1 MATTKQNIGKIPIMK
16 GEYQEGAT
24 YQRLNQVTMLGSTYQ
39 SKIDGNTSA
48 PAQLASDGSVE
59 NINTDKW
66 IVIAVG
72 NVSTAKKV
80 VYNNETS
87 GLEAGNVQEAIDE
100 IDFNLTKDINRYI
113 SKSTVRTE
121 QGVDYLNKIN
131 VNIHT
136 GDLLEIK
143 VDGDTEAVL
152 NKVLNLK
159 IDNSVFAGGTFARIG
174 ESLIIVS
181 DREGTSFAIER
192 SGSGILK
199 DADLTLTISVL
210 NYYTRKE
217 LDDKIKE
224 VNNELAKKANAE
236 DVSSQMQTEQERV
249 NVEFSKKLDKASI
262 TQELGENLNKVT
274 SQKCVKSA
282 IDEIDFNLTKD
293 INRYISKSTV
303 RTEQGVD
310 YLNKINVNI
319 HTGDLL
325 EIKVDGDTEA
335 VLNKVLNLKID
346 NSVFAGGTF
355 ARIGESLII
364 VSDREGTSFAIE
376 RSGSGILKDA
386 DLTLTVSVL
395 NYYTRKEL
403 DDKIKEVNTA
413 VDEKIDAQK
422 QWTQKAMY
430 VSTDGDDNNNGTSSN
445 PKKTINNCLENGAN
459 LILVKSGIYFQN
471 IDLSKSKHNN
481 IWIRGI
487 EENNKV
493 EFYSPEAK
501 VIKDANVLDNHSKVY
516 CVAIDSGSFSFNKNN
531 KWLYQDGVN
540 DASTFITD
548 SERLPQQRGY
558 VYRCDSTKIVLCES
572 TTVLDAIKEIE
583 SSSSFKWYYDTDEN
597 KLYFSSPAKVTEQ
610 NPIIYPK
617 GSFIKNTRRDYCL
630 EIENI
635 HVKYQIFTIN
645 NVYAT
650 IKNCS
655 AKYVF
660 GDAFDYMNSIV
671 TFIRCEAACAVSGA
685 TGDGFNGHATKKG
698 DPFAKTC
705 VCSLYDCWSHDNNDD
720 GYSDHERAETV
731 LYGGLF
737 EYNGKAG
744 VTPSYGSHCSCFNV
758 YSRKNYS
765 GFLCVGAATTEEG
778 GKYSQMLCY
787 NCVSVDN
794 TRGGMQKGFGVSG
807 QGNKAYLFNCYSI
820 NDKTAYY
827 ADSNANME
835 INNCYVNNATTKKEG
850 NVTVINAEIVS

>member
-1 MATTKQNIGKIPIMK
+1 KDADLTLTISVLNYYTRKELDDKIK
-16 GEYQEGAT
+16 EVNTAVDT
-24 YQRLNQVTMLGSTYQ
+24 
-39 SKIDGNTSA
+39 KIDKESILQESGEAEDKVMSQKAVSNKF
-48 PAQLASDGSVE
+48 SD
-59 NINTDKW
+59 
-66 IVIAVG
+66 
-72 NVSTAKKV
+72 VS
-80 VYNNETS
+80 
-87 GLEAGNVQEAIDE
+87 
-100 IDFNLTKDINRYI
+100 KDINRYI

-131 VNIHT
+131 VNIHA

-143 VDGDTEAVL
+143 VDGDIEAVQ
-152 NKVLNLK
+152 NGAFNLR
-159 IDNSVFAGGTFARIG
+159 IDDSVFAEGTYARIG
-174 ESLIIVS
+174 QSLIIES

-192 SGSGILK
+192 SGSAILK

-224 VNNELAKKANAE
+224 VN
-236 DVSSQMQTEQERV
+236 
-249 NVEFSKKLDKASI
+249 
-262 TQELGENLNKVT
+262 
-274 SQKCVKSA
+274 
-282 IDEIDFNLTKD
+282 
-293 INRYISKSTV
+293 
-303 RTEQGVD
+303 
-310 YLNKINVNI
+310 
-319 HTGDLL
+319 
-325 EIKVDGDTEA
+325 
-335 VLNKVLNLKID
+335 
-346 NSVFAGGTF
+346 
-355 ARIGESLII
+355 
-364 VSDREGTSFAIE
+364 
-376 RSGSGILKDA
+376 
-386 DLTLTVSVL
+386 
-395 NYYTRKEL
+395 
-403 DDKIKEVNTA
+403 TA
-413 VDEKIDAQK
+413 VDTKIDAQK

-430 VSTDGDDNNNGTSSN
+430 VSTDGDDNNDGSTSSN
-445 PKKTINNCLENGAN
+445 PKKTINNCLENGSN

-481 IWIRGI
+481 ICIRGI

-493 EFYSPEAK
+493 EFYSPEAS
-501 VIKDANVLDNHSKVY
+501 VIKDATILDSHTKVY
-516 CVAIDSGSFSFNKNN
+516 CAAIDNSSFSFNGNN

-540 DASTFITD
+540 DIGTLITD

-558 VYRCDSTKIVLCES
+558 THRCDSTKIVLCES
-572 TTVLDAIKEIE
+572 TTVLDAIQEIE
-583 SSSSFKWYYDTDEN
+583 SSSSFKWYYDSDEN
-597 KLYFSSPAKVTEQ
+597 KLYFSSPVKVTEQ

-617 GSFIKNTRRDYCL
+617 GKFIKNPKRDYHL

-635 HVKYQIFTIN
+635 HVKYQIFNIN

-660 GDAFDYMNSIV
+660 GDAFNYMNSIV
-671 TFIRCEAACAVSGA
+671 SFIRCEAACAVSGA
-685 TGDGFNGHATKKG
+685 TGDGFNGHATKEG
-698 DPFAKTC
+698 DPFSKTC

-765 GFLCVGAATTEEG
+765 GFLCVGAASAEEG

-794 TRGGMQKGFGVSG
+794 TRGGMKKGFGVSG